1 MKKTVLILR
10 QFFVYEYI
18 LENFIVINTIF
29 Y

>member
-10 QFFVYEYI
+10 QFFVYKYI